1 MELEEIRKEIDKVDN
16 EIISL
21 LARRKSLSRE
31 VGRLKKT
38 KNKPVFDKKR
48 EIELIT
54 QINEKA
60 KELGLEEDFVVSLY
74 DIILE
79 DSKKEQEQM

>member
-74 DIILE
+74 DISLE